1 MTDDVLTLSEAA
13 DEIKIS
19 EDALKRRARA
29 GEGPFYKV
37 CGRWRTYRSELHAWV
52 RSQRPSA
59 PQRSPEDCDPMP
71 RPRKRGSVAEKVVEL
86 RARRAS

>member
-1 MTDDVLTLSEAA
+1 MNDDVLTLAEAA
-13 DEIKIS
+13 KEVKVS

-37 CGRWRTYRSELHAWV
+37 CGRWRTYRGELHAWV
-52 RSQRPSA
+52 RSQRPSV
-59 PQRSPEDCDPMP
+59 PQRNPEDRDPMP
-71 RPRKRGSVAEKVVEL
+71 RPRKRGSVAEKVIEL